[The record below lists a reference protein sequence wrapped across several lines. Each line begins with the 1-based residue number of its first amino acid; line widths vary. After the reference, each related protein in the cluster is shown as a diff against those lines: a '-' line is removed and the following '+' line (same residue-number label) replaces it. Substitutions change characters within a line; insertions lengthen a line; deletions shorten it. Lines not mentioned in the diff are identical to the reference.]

1 MSDNN
6 TGKSTEPKADE
17 VDIIQTYNAFIDQI
31 PWGSLKALPQKLK
44 KWAPFVGI
52 DNVDD
57 LDLAK
62 PLQDIITFIG
72 VLVQRIRKSEKSNA
86 KLEKRLADL
95 EAKFAALSK

>member
-1 MSDNN
+1 M
-6 TGKSTEPKADE
+6 ADE
-17 VDIIQTYNAFIDQI
+17 NKPESAQEIDIIKKYNEFIEQI

-62 PLQDIITFIG
+62 PLQDVISFIG
-72 VLVQRIRKSEKSNA
+72 VLVKRLRTSEKKA
-86 KLEKRLADL
+86 AALEARVAAL
-95 EAKFAALSK
+95 EAKAKQ